1 MHALRIHDGN
11 IYLDGTRIEGV
22 KKYSL
27 DWEQDELPVLKME
40 ILLKPVLNPE
50 LGRRVRVD
58 KRGNAV
64 AVYERPASEI
74 ELERNVNDRRK
85 QNPRTNGREV
95 HVKQTG

>member
-50 LGRRVRVD
+50 LGRRVRLD
-58 KRGNAV
+58 ARGNIV
-64 AVYERPASEI
+64 AVHGRQRSE
-74 ELERNVNDRRK
+74 
-85 QNPRTNGREV
+85 T
-95 HVKQTG
+95 